1 MIYSINK
8 SMKINYYNLNIIII
22 YMMEYILYTLIG
34 ALSGISMGT
43 IGIGAGIITIP
54 LLILTGM
61 DMNTAVG
68 CVLLMQLLPQSL
80 PGVIVYHREEYIHYE
95 SAFVVILGS
104 ILGIFIGSLLI
115 SYKVLTEEMCYKIIT
130 LVLIITTIM
139 FIKQH
144 FMKK

>member
-1 MIYSINK
+1 
-8 SMKINYYNLNIIII
+8 
-22 YMMEYILYTLIG
+22 MMEYILYTLIG
-34 ALSGISMGT
+34 VLSGISMGT

-61 DMNTAVG
+61 DINTAVG

>member
-1 MIYSINK
+1 M
-8 SMKINYYNLNIIII
+8 
-22 YMMEYILYTLIG
+22 YMLKYILYTFIG
-34 ALSGISMGT
+34 VLSGISMGT

-54 LLILTGM
+54 LLIISGM

-80 PGVIVYHREEYIHYE
+80 PGVIVYHREGYIHYE

-115 SYKVLTEEMCYKIIT
+115 SYKVLTEEICYKIIT
-130 LVLIITTIM
+130 FILIITTMM
-139 FIKQH
+139 FIKQN